1 MGRRVGN
8 ANHDDIRM
16 TSQNVRRPATHREH
30 IDVNVGLVHERVQ
43 NDVREQPWKVDERH
57 TSGHAF

>member
-16 TSQNVRRPATHREH
+16 TRQNVCWPTTHREH

-43 NDVREQPWKVDERH
+43 NDVGEQSWKVNERH
-57 TSGHAF
+57 ASGHAF